1 MAKTILNVKTDK
13 DVKERAQVVAKEL
26 GLPLSTVV
34 NAFLK
39 QFIREKEVVFSS
51 GYTMTPYLEKRIARV
66 EKDIAAGKNMAGP
79 FTTPQEI
86 KKYLDSLKA

>member
-13 DVKERAQVVAKEL
+13 EVKERAQILAKEL

-51 GYTMTPYLEKRIARV
+51 GYTMTPYLERV
-66 EKDIAAGKNMAGP
+66 IGKAEVDRKAGKNIIGP
-79 FTTPQEI
+79 FTG
-86 KKYLDSLKA
+86 KKELQRYFDSLK

>member
-13 DVKERAQVVAKEL
+13 DVKERAQILAKEL

-39 QFIREKEVVFSS
+39 QFIREKTVAFSS
-51 GYTMTPYLEKRIARV
+51 GYTMTPYLERV
-66 EKDIAAGKNMAGP
+66 IEKAEADRKIGKNMAGP
-79 FTTPQEI
+79 FTTQKQI
-86 KKYLDSLKA
+86 ADYLDS

>member
-13 DVKERAQVVAKEL
+13 DVKDRAQLLAKEL

-39 QFIREKEVVFSS
+39 QFIREKKVAFSS
-51 GYTMTPYLEKRIARV
+51 GHTMTPYLEKKIARV
-66 EKDIAAGKNMAGP
+66 EKDIAARKNLVGP
-79 FTTPQEI
+79 FTNKKEI
-86 KKYLDSLKA
+86 KSFLDSLKA

>member
-13 DVKERAQVVAKEL
+13 DVKERAQLLAKEL

-39 QFIREKEVVFSS
+39 QFIREKEVSFSS
-51 GYTMTPYLEKRIARV
+51 GYTMTPYLERV
-66 EKDIAAGKNMAGP
+66 IEKAETDRKAGKNIIGP
-79 FTTPQEI
+79 FI
-86 KKYLDSLKA
+86 GKKQLKNYFDSLK

>member
-13 DVKERAQVVAKEL
+13 DVKERAQNVAKEL

-51 GYTMTPYLEKRIARV
+51 GYTMTPYLERVV
-66 EKDIAAGKNMAGP
+66 EKAEADRKIGKNIDGP
-79 FTTPQEI
+79 FTTQKQI
-86 KKYLDSLKA
+86 AKYLDSLK

>member
-13 DVKERAQVVAKEL
+13 DVKERAQMLAKEL

-39 QFIREKEVVFSS
+39 QFIREKEVFFSS
-51 GYTMTPYLEKRIARV
+51 GYKMTPYLERV
-66 EKDIAAGKNMAGP
+66 IEKAEIDRKTGENIVGP
-79 FTTPQEI
+79 FI
-86 KKYLDSLKA
+86 GKKQLQNYFDSLE

>member
-13 DVKERAQVVAKEL
+13 EVKAQAQEVAKEL

-39 QFIREKEVVFSS
+39 QFIRDKRVVFSTPH
-51 GYTMTPYLEKRIARV
+51 TMTPYLERVVARA
-66 EKDIAAGKNMAGP
+66 EKDRKTGRNVSGP
-79 FTTPQEI
+79 FTTAEEMR
-86 KKYLDSLKA
+86 KHLASLRK

>member
-13 DVKERAQVVAKEL
+13 DVKERAQVIAKEL

-39 QFIREKEVVFSS
+39 QFIREKTVAFSS
-51 GYTMTPYLEKRIARV
+51 NYTMTPYLEKVIKKAEANR
-66 EKDIAAGKNMAGP
+66 KTGKNIAGP
-79 FTTPQEI
+79 FTTQKQI
-86 KKYLDSLKA
+86 KDYLDSLK

>member
-13 DVKERAQVVAKEL
+13 DVKERAQMLAKEL

-39 QFIREKEVVFSS
+39 QFIREKTVAFSS
-51 GYTMTPYLEKRIARV
+51 GHTMTPYLEKRLARV
-66 EKDIAAGKNMAGP
+66 EKDITARKNLAGP
-79 FTTPQEI
+79 FTTKKEI
-86 KKYLDSLKA
+86 EKFLDSLKD

>member
-13 DVKERAQVVAKEL
+13 DVKERAQIVAKEL

-51 GYTMTPYLEKRIARV
+51 GYTMTPYLEKKLSHI
-66 EKDIAAGKNMAGP
+66 EKDIAGRKNMTGP

-86 KKYLDSLKA
+86 KKYLNSLKA

>member
-13 DVKERAQVVAKEL
+13 EVKERAQVVAKEL

-39 QFIREKEVVFSS
+39 QFIRDKEVIFSS
-51 GYTMTPYLEKRIARV
+51 GYRMTPYLEKII
-66 EKDIAAGKNMAGP
+66 EKAEADRKAGRNIAGP
-79 FTTPQEI
+79 FTT
-86 KKYLDSLKA
+86 KKQIAEYLDSLK